1 MNESYDFRKSRES
14 SVTYKSPDIENQTV
28 NESER
33 EYDSESDGS
42 FKDSE
47 HTDRQ
52 SVSST
57 DVSVEDEQIVPK

>member
-14 SVTYKSPDIENQTV
+14 PVTYKSPDIENQRV
-28 NESER
+28 NES
-33 EYDSESDGS
+33 DSESDGS